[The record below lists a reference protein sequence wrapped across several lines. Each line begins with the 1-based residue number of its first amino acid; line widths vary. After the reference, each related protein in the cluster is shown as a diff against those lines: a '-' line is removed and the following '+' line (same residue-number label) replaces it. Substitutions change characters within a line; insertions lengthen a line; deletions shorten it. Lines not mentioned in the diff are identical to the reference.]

1 MVEVRVP
8 KNIMIYESKT
18 IGPFT
23 TKQFVC
29 LIIAVGIDFLLYNL
43 ILKPMEVSPEVLF
56 YTIAFA
62 DVPILAIGYYKPMGI
77 SLGKYL
83 KMIYNTVILAPA
95 KRLNK
100 LEMIPKPES
109 QKKEKTKKSK
119 TLKAYK

>member
-29 LIIAVGIDFLLYNL
+29 MIAAVGLDFLLYNL
-43 ILKPMEVSPEVLF
+43 LLKPMEVSTEILF

-62 DVPILAIGYYKPMGI
+62 DIPILAFGYYKPMG
-77 SLGKYL
+77 LPLEKYI

-100 LEMIPKPES
+100 IEMIHETDNSNK
-109 QKKEKTKKSK
+109 KKSK
-119 TLKAYK
+119 PSKHLKAYQ

>member
-29 LIIAVGIDFLLYNL
+29 MIAAVGLDFLLYSF
-43 ILKPMEVSPEVLF
+43 ILKPMEVSTEVLF

-62 DVPILAIGYYKPMGI
+62 DVPILAIGYYKPMGL
-77 SLGKYL
+77 SLEKYL
-83 KMIYNTVILAPA
+83 KMIYNTVILAPS

-100 LEMIPKPES
+100 LEMIRKPEKH
-109 QKKEKTKKSK
+109 KKEKTKVSK
-119 TLKAYK
+119 KLKAYK